1 MKIMLGRGWECWISR
16 HTSKITMRDFSL
28 KKKSYRHTRLMWRP
42 KPDVSNPLTL
52 SHFTLFFGVFF
63 GWRTASSTLLWYV
76 SSFLVYVSCK
86 RGYCKVMVKIDKSKH
101 SDWVNFGVIR
111 SFRGDFPEFFIS
123 ILSHFILYRKKGQR
137 NENCKKFSRY
147 SDKKVA
153 DPQWLECIIHVSPLL
168 WHSIVSPLLL
178 LRLAIMRVLIFL
190 RSFK

>member
-1 MKIMLGRGWECWISR
+1 MRMLNKQTHEQDYDTRFLI
-16 HTSKITMRDFSL
+16 
-28 KKKSYRHTRLMWRP
+28 KKKILQAHKVDVKAKTRCFE
-42 KPDVSNPLTL
+42 SINFIAFH
-52 SHFTLFFGVFF
+52 SFFGVFF

-178 LRLAIMRVLIFL
+178 LWLAIMRVLIFL